1 MNKNL
6 PLYEALI
13 NDLEDGIF
21 AVSLVSTPATES
33 NWQCFSKEEQMYSIE
48 NEEEHIITGVIMLAN
63 SPIFRRDDSGYEYN
77 IVYKPETIKLMSEK
91 MLKDMAHNQIDIEH
105 NGCILPPGTVNL
117 VEIYIK
123 DSEKGIS
130 PNFLKDIPDGSL
142 IGSYKI
148 HDDVLWNMCKEGT
161 LHGFSLAGWFDVK
174 EFKDKKKSKY
184 SMIEK
189 IKEKLRQLLV
199 ELSETEEEEVKPFFK
214 EEVEE
219 TVEETEKPAETPIEE
234 TTETVEETETPN
246 VAEETPAE
254 ETPAEETPAEEI
266 PAEETP
272 TETEVQMAAKTE
284 EVPADDETK
293 EEVPADDETKEEVP
307 AEKEDN
313 SELALIKADIV
324 SMKNDIELA
333 KGLYEQMKTDLESI
347 KETLQNL
354 VNAPVVPPVTE
365 QFEAA
370 TVIDKKVSKAAKYAA
385 ALHK

>member
-77 IVYKPETIKLMSEK
+77 IVYSPETIKLMSEK

-105 NGCILPPGTVNL
+105 QGNILPAGTVNL

-189 IKEKLRQLLV
+189 IKEKLRELLV
-199 ELSETEEEEVKPFFK
+199 ELS
-214 EEVEE
+214 
-219 TVEETEKPAETPIEE
+219 AEEE
-234 TTETVEETETPN
+234 TTETVEETETTTESTEET
-246 VAEETPAE
+246 VEETETPAE
-254 ETPAEETPAEEI
+254 TVENVTEETTETVENGAEETTEQV
-266 PAEETP
+266 
-272 TETEVQMAAKTE
+272 TETEVQMAAETE
-284 EVPADDETK
+284 EDPADDETKEEDPADDETK
-293 EEVPADDETKEEVP
+293 EEVPV
-307 AEKEDN
+307 EKEDN

>member
-77 IVYKPETIKLMSEK
+77 IIYKPETIKLMSEK

-199 ELSETEEEEVKPFFK
+199 ELSAEEEE
-214 EEVEE
+214 
-219 TVEETEKPAETPIEE
+219 TIEETETPAESAEEEVSETIEETETPAESAEE
-234 TTETVEETETPN
+234 TTETVEN
-246 VAEETPAE
+246 VAEET
-254 ETPAEETPAEEI
+254 T
-266 PAEETP
+266 ETP
-272 TETEVQMAAKTE
+272 TETEVQMAAETE
-284 EVPADDETK
+284 DVPVDDETK

-307 AEKEDN
+307 SEKEDN

>member
-63 SPIFRRDDSGYEYN
+63 SPIYRRDDSGYEYN
-77 IVYKPETIKLMSEK
+77 IVYTPETIKLMSEK
-91 MLKDMAHNQIDIEH
+91 MLKDMVHNQIDIEH
-105 NGCILPPGTVNL
+105 EGTILPAGTVNL

-199 ELSETEEEEVKPFFK
+199 ELSAEEEEVT
-214 EEVEE
+214 E
-219 TVEETEKPAETPIEE
+219 TVEEAETHTESTEE
-234 TTETVEETETPN
+234 TTETVEETVEE
-246 VAEETPAE
+246 AETPAVTE
-254 ETPAEETPAEEI
+254 ETT
-266 PAEETP
+266 ETP
-272 TETEVQMAAKTE
+272 TETEVQMAAETE
-284 EVPADDETK
+284 EVPTNDETKEEVPVDDETK
-293 EEVPADDETKEEVP
+293 EEVPTQ
-307 AEKEDN
+307 KEDN

>member
-105 NGCILPPGTVNL
+105 NGCILPAGTVNL

-199 ELSETEEEEVKPFFK
+199 ELSAEEE
-214 EEVEE
+214 
-219 TVEETEKPAETPIEE
+219 TTDSVEETETPTEYTEE
-234 TTETVEETETPN
+234 TTETVDEKETPAESTEESEEETETPS
-246 VAEETPAE
+246 VTEETTE
-254 ETPAEETPAEEI
+254 QV
-266 PAEETP
+266 
-272 TETEVQMAAKTE
+272 TETEVQMAAETEEDKETPTEDTE
-284 EVPADDETK
+284 EVPAPDETK
-293 EEVPADDETKEEVP
+293 EEVPT
-307 AEKEDN
+307 EKEDN
-313 SELALIKADIV
+313 SELDLIKADIV
-324 SMKNDIELA
+324 AMKNDIELA

-370 TVIDKKVSKAAKYAA
+370 AIVDKKMSKAARIVS
-385 ALHK
+385 ALHN

>member
-21 AVSLVSTPATES
+21 AVSLVSSPATES
-33 NWQCFSKEEQMYSIE
+33 NWQCFSKQEQMYSIE
-48 NEEEHIITGVIMLAN
+48 NEEEHIITGVIML
-63 SPIFRRDDSGYEYN
+63 SETPIYRRDESGFEFN
-77 IVYKPETIKLMSEK
+77 IIYTRETIKLMAEK
-91 MLKDMAHNQIDIEH
+91 MLKDMAHNQIDIQH
-105 NGCILPPGTVNL
+105 DGNILPAGTVNL
-117 VEIYIK
+117 VEVYIK

-189 IKEKLRQLLV
+189 IKEKLSELLV
-199 ELSETEEEEVKPFFK
+199 ELSETEEVT
-214 EEVEE
+214 E
-219 TVEETEKPAETPIEE
+219 TVEETPAEEVTETVEETE
-234 TTETVEETETPN
+234 TTETVEETPAES
-246 VAEETPAE
+246 EETTETTEEVTE
-254 ETPAEETPAEEI
+254 ETTEEET
-266 PAEETP
+266 
-272 TETEVQMAAKTE
+272 TETEVQMAAETE
-284 EVPADDETK
+284 ENSDTDDTE
-293 EEVPADDETKEEVP
+293 DESKEEVP
-307 AEKEDN
+307 AETKEET

-354 VNAPVVPPVTE
+354 VNAPAVPPVTE

-370 TVIDKKVSKAAKYAA
+370 TVIDKKVSKATKYAA
-385 ALHK
+385 ALHN

>member
-63 SPIFRRDDSGYEYN
+63 TPIFRRDDSGYEYN

-105 NGCILPPGTVNL
+105 NGCILPAGTVNL

-199 ELSETEEEEVKPFFK
+199 ELS
-214 EEVEE
+214 
-219 TVEETEKPAETPIEE
+219 AEEE
-234 TTETVEETETPN
+234 TTETVEETETPAEN
-246 VAEETPAE
+246 VAEETTE
-254 ETPAEETPAEEI
+254 SVEEKETPAESAEESEQETETPAEST
-266 PAEETP
+266 EETTEQV
-272 TETEVQMAAKTE
+272 TETEVQMAAETE
-284 EVPADDETK
+284 KDNKEDNKEDKEEGPAPDETK
-293 EEVPADDETKEEVP
+293 EDVTAET
-307 AEKEDN
+307 EDN
-313 SELALIKADIV
+313 SEIALIKADIV

-333 KGLYEQMKTDLESI
+333 KGLYDQMKTDLESI

>member
-199 ELSETEEEEVKPFFK
+199 ELS
-214 EEVEE
+214 
-219 TVEETEKPAETPIEE
+219 AEEE
-234 TTETVEETETPN
+234 TTETVEETETP
-246 VAEETPAE
+246 AESTEETTESVE
-254 ETPAEETPAEEI
+254 ETETPPESTEETT
-266 PAEETP
+266 ETP
-272 TETEVQMAAKTE
+272 TETEVQMAAETE
-284 EVPADDETK
+284 EVPVDDETK
-293 EEVPADDETKEEVP
+293 EEVPTDDETKEEVP
-307 AEKEDN
+307 VQKEDN

>member
-63 SPIFRRDDSGYEYN
+63 TPIFRRDDSGYEYN

-199 ELSETEEEEVKPFFK
+199 ELSETEEEVS
-214 EEVEE
+214 E
-219 TVEETEKPAETPIEE
+219 TVEEAETPTESTEE
-234 TTETVEETETPN
+234 TTETVEETETP
-246 VAEETPAE
+246 AESTEETEEENPAE
-254 ETPAEETPAEEI
+254 STEETTEQV
-266 PAEETP
+266 
-272 TETEVQMAAKTE
+272 TETEVQMAAETE
-284 EVPADDETK
+284 EVPVDDETK
-293 EEVPADDETKEEVP
+293 EEVPADNETKEEVP
-307 AEKEDN
+307 AETEDN
-313 SELALIKADIV
+313 SEIALIKADIV

>member
-1 MNKNL
+1 
-6 PLYEALI
+6 
-13 NDLEDGIF
+13 
-21 AVSLVSTPATES
+21 
-33 NWQCFSKEEQMYSIE
+33 MYSIE

-189 IKEKLRQLLV
+189 IKEKLR
-199 ELSETEEEEVKPFFK
+199 
-214 EEVEE
+214 
-219 TVEETEKPAETPIEE
+219 
-234 TTETVEETETPN
+234 
-246 VAEETPAE
+246 
-254 ETPAEETPAEEI
+254 
-266 PAEETP
+266 
-272 TETEVQMAAKTE
+272 
-284 EVPADDETK
+284 
-293 EEVPADDETKEEVP
+293 
-307 AEKEDN
+307 
-313 SELALIKADIV
+313 
-324 SMKNDIELA
+324 
-333 KGLYEQMKTDLESI
+333 
-347 KETLQNL
+347 
-354 VNAPVVPPVTE
+354 
-365 QFEAA
+365 
-370 TVIDKKVSKAAKYAA
+370 
-385 ALHK
+385 

>member
-63 SPIFRRDDSGYEYN
+63 SPIFRRDASGYEYN

-105 NGCILPPGTVNL
+105 DGCILPPGTVNL

-199 ELSETEEEEVKPFFK
+199 ELS
-214 EEVEE
+214 
-219 TVEETEKPAETPIEE
+219 AEEE
-234 TTETVEETETPN
+234 TTETVEETETPAESTEETTETVEETETPVEN
-246 VAEETPAE
+246 VAEETTE
-254 ETPAEETPAEEI
+254 QV
-266 PAEETP
+266 
-272 TETEVQMAAKTE
+272 TETEVQMAAETE
-284 EVPADDETK
+284 KDNKEDKEDKEDK

-307 AEKEDN
+307 AETADN
-313 SELALIKADIV
+313 SEIALIKADIV

>member
-63 SPIFRRDDSGYEYN
+63 TPIFRRDDSGYEYN

-199 ELSETEEEEVKPFFK
+199 ELSAEEE
-214 EEVEE
+214 
-219 TVEETEKPAETPIEE
+219 EE
-234 TTETVEETETPN
+234 TTETVEETETPAEN
-246 VAEETPAE
+246 VTEETTETEEETETPAE
-254 ETPAEETPAEEI
+254 STEETTEQV
-266 PAEETP
+266 
-272 TETEVQMAAKTE
+272 TETEVQMAAETE
-284 EVPADDETK
+284 EVPVDDETK
-293 EEVPADDETKEEVP
+293 EEVPAPDETKEEVP
-307 AEKEDN
+307 AETQDN

-370 TVIDKKVSKAAKYAA
+370 TIIDKKVSKAAKYAA

>member
-21 AVSLVSTPATES
+21 AVSLVSAPATES
-33 NWQCFSKEEQMYSIE
+33 NWQCFSKEELMYSIE
-48 NEEEHIITGVIMLAN
+48 NEEEHIITGVIMIAN
-63 SPIFRRDDSGYEYN
+63 SAIYRRDDSGYEYN
-77 IVYKPETIKLMSEK
+77 IIYSPETIKLMSEK

-105 NGCILPPGTVNL
+105 NGRILPAGTVNL

-148 HDDVLWNMCKEGT
+148 HDDVLWNMCKEGK

-189 IKEKLRQLLV
+189 IKEKLSQLLV
-199 ELSETEEEEVKPFFK
+199 ELSETEEEETT
-214 EEVEE
+214 ETVEE
-219 TVEETEKPAETPIEE
+219 TVEETHSESEETTESTETVENVAEE
-234 TTETVEETETPN
+234 TTETVEN
-246 VAEETPAE
+246 VAEETTE
-254 ETPAEETPAEEI
+254 QV
-266 PAEETP
+266 
-272 TETEVQMAAKTE
+272 TETEVQMAAETVEDKTDDNTE
-284 EVPADDETK
+284 DTEKFPADEEFPANDETK
-293 EEVPADDETKEEVP
+293 EEVPT
-307 AEKEDN
+307 EKEDN
-313 SELALIKADIV
+313 SELALIKADIAA
-324 SMKNDIELA
+324 MKNDIELA

-370 TVIDKKVSKAAKYAA
+370 TIVDKKMSKAARIVS

>member
-21 AVSLVSTPATES
+21 AVSLVSAPATES

-63 SPIFRRDDSGYEYN
+63 TPLYRIDDSGYEYN
-77 IVYKPETIKLMSEK
+77 IIYKPETIKLMSEK

-105 NGCILPPGTVNL
+105 NGCILPAGTVNL

-148 HDDVLWNMCKEGT
+148 HDDVLWTMCKEGR

-189 IKEKLRQLLV
+189 IKEKLSQLLV
-199 ELSETEEEEVKPFFK
+199 ELSETEEEV
-214 EEVEE
+214 
-219 TVEETEKPAETPIEE
+219 
-234 TTETVEETETPN
+234 TETVEETET
-246 VAEETPAE
+246 VDEKETPAE
-254 ETPAEETPAEEI
+254 STEETTESVEEKETPAEST
-266 PAEETP
+266 EETTEQV
-272 TETEVQMAAKTE
+272 TETEVQMAAETEEDKTEDPE

-293 EEVPADDETKEEVP
+293 EEVPV
-307 AEKEDN
+307 EKEDN

-370 TVIDKKVSKAAKYAA
+370 TIVDKKMSKAARIVS
-385 ALHK
+385 ALHN

>member
-63 SPIFRRDDSGYEYN
+63 TPIFRRDDSGYEYN

-105 NGCILPPGTVNL
+105 QGNILPAGTVNL

-199 ELSETEEEEVKPFFK
+199 ELSAE

-219 TVEETEKPAETPIEE
+219 TVEEAETQTLAESTEE

-246 VAEETPAE
+246 VAEETETETPNVAE
-254 ETPAEETPAEEI
+254 ETT
-266 PAEETP
+266 ETP
-272 TETEVQMAAKTE
+272 TETEVQMAAETE

-293 EEVPADDETKEEVP
+293 DEVPADDETKDEVP

>member
-63 SPIFRRDDSGYEYN
+63 TPIYRIDDSGYEYN
-77 IVYKPETIKLMSEK
+77 IVYTPETIKLMSEK

-105 NGCILPPGTVNL
+105 QGNILPAGTVNL

-189 IKEKLRQLLV
+189 IKEKLSQLLV
-199 ELSETEEEEVKPFFK
+199 ELSETEEEVS
-214 EEVEE
+214 E
-219 TVEETEKPAETPIEE
+219 TVEETETETPAESTEE
-234 TTETVEETETPN
+234 TTETVEETETETPAESTEETTETVEN
-246 VAEETPAE
+246 VAEETTE
-254 ETPAEETPAEEI
+254 QV
-266 PAEETP
+266 
-272 TETEVQMAAKTE
+272 TETEVQMAAETK
-284 EVPADDETK
+284 EVPTDYETKDEDPVDDETK
-293 EEVPADDETKEEVP
+293 EEVPV
-307 AEKEDN
+307 EKEDN

-370 TVIDKKVSKAAKYAA
+370 TIVDKKMSKAARIVS

>member
-199 ELSETEEEEVKPFFK
+199 ELS
-214 EEVEE
+214 
-219 TVEETEKPAETPIEE
+219 AEEE
-234 TTETVEETETPN
+234 TTETVEETETP
-246 VAEETPAE
+246 AESTEETTETVEETETPAE
-254 ETPAEETPAEEI
+254 STEETT
-266 PAEETP
+266 ETP
-272 TETEVQMAAKTE
+272 TETEVQMAAETE
-284 EVPADDETK
+284 EVPVDDETK
-293 EEVPADDETKEEVP
+293 EEVPTDDETKEEVP
-307 AEKEDN
+307 VQKEDN

>member
-105 NGCILPPGTVNL
+105 NGCILPAGTVNL

-199 ELSETEEEEVKPFFK
+199 ELSAE

-219 TVEETEKPAETPIEE
+219 TVEETEEEKETPTETVEEKENPAESTEE
-234 TTETVEETETPN
+234 TTETPNVTEETTETS
-246 VAEETPAE
+246 
-254 ETPAEETPAEEI
+254 
-266 PAEETP
+266 
-272 TETEVQMAAKTE
+272 TETEVQMAAETE
-284 EVPADDETK
+284 EVPVDDETK
-293 EEVPADDETKEEVP
+293 EEVPADDETTEEVP

>member
-77 IVYKPETIKLMSEK
+77 IVYSPETIKLMSEK

-105 NGCILPPGTVNL
+105 NGCILPAGTVNL

-199 ELSETEEEEVKPFFK
+199 ELSAEE
-214 EEVEE
+214 
-219 TVEETEKPAETPIEE
+219 EE
-234 TTETVEETETPN
+234 TTETVEETETP
-246 VAEETPAE
+246 AESAEETVEETVEENETPAE
-254 ETPAEETPAEEI
+254 STEESEEEKETPAEST
-266 PAEETP
+266 EETTEQV
-272 TETEVQMAAKTE
+272 TETEVQMAAETEEVPTDDETTE
-284 EVPADDETK
+284 EVPADY
-293 EEVPADDETKEEVP
+293 ETKEEVP